1 MGKNQEPRAL
11 AQNKRTRRNWLT
23 FLRMCRYGINNFSRN
38 AWLTIAATAVM
49 TITLLIMFFTLVARQ
64 VLVDTVG
71 AIRDKVDMSIYVETD
86 TPDEQAQAIKRSIEK
101 LPSVKGV
108 TYISPE
114 EGRSNFAED
123 NKDDIQTL
131 DALNEATNKLPGV
144 FRVKIVD
151 INDPT
156 ELNEF
161 VRTNELYK
169 TYADPDRPPSFQGD
183 RRTALEAI
191 GQWVTVAERGGLVAS
206 FVFII
211 ISALIVF
218 NTIRMA
224 IFNRKEEIQM
234 MKLIGADRSFIRG
247 PFVVEAVVYGFIAA
261 ILATAIGVG
270 GLYAIRERINEWVT
284 VSGTVEFVTVYI
296 GLVLLAMILAG
307 AAIGVISSLLA
318 TRKYLKI

>member
-38 AWLTIAATAVM
+38 AWLTVAATAVM

-151 INDPT
+151 IRISLVGNI
-156 ELNEF
+156 
-161 VRTNELYK
+161 K
-169 TYADPDRPPSFQGD
+169 DR
-183 RRTALEAI
+183 
-191 GQWVTVAERGGLVAS
+191 
-206 FVFII
+206 
-211 ISALIVF
+211 
-218 NTIRMA
+218 N
-224 IFNRKEEIQM
+224 
-234 MKLIGADRSFIRG
+234 
-247 PFVVEAVVYGFIAA
+247 
-261 ILATAIGVG
+261 
-270 GLYAIRERINEWVT
+270 
-284 VSGTVEFVTVYI
+284 
-296 GLVLLAMILAG
+296 
-307 AAIGVISSLLA
+307 
-318 TRKYLKI
+318 LKF